1 MTRWLRLGILPLVAL
16 AASAC
21 DSSRS
26 PMSPTPVTAVVTA
39 DLLAALDLGIQDEY
53 RAEAIYQGVVNDF
66 GPVLPFTAVLTAEL
80 RHSTSIAQLYAKRG
94 LPAPVSQSSMSTV
107 PHFAT
112 VREACA
118 AAVVAERENIALYD
132 RLLAGDLPDDV
143 RQVFSNNR
151 RASLDN
157 HLPAFVACS

>member
-1 MTRWLRLGILPLVAL
+1 MTRWLMLGILPVVA
-16 AASAC
+16 AMAGAC
-21 DSSRS
+21 DSSRF
-26 PMSPTPVTAVVTA
+26 PVAPTPVTVVVTS

-53 RAEAIYQGVVNDF
+53 RAEAIYQGVANDF
-66 GPVLPFTAVLTAEL
+66 GPVLPFTAVLTAEV
-80 RHSTSIAQLYAKRG
+80 RHSTSIGQLYTKRG
-94 LPAPVSQSSMSTV
+94 LPVPASQSTVSTV

-112 VREACA
+112 VRQACA
-118 AAVVAERENIALYD
+118 AGVVAERANIAVYD
-132 RLLAGDLPDDV
+132 RLLAGELPDDV

>member
-1 MTRWLRLGILPLVAL
+1 MTRWLILGILPMASLVAG
-16 AASAC
+16 AC

-26 PMSPTPVTAVVTA
+26 PVSPTPVTAVVTPE
-39 DLLAALDLGIQDEY
+39 LLAALDSGIQDEY

-66 GPVLPFTAVLTAEL
+66 GPVLPFTQILMAEL
-80 RHSTSIAQLYAKRG
+80 RHSTTIAQLYTKRG
-94 LPAPVSQSSMSTV
+94 LPVPASQAAVSTV

-118 AAVVAERENIALYD
+118 AGVVAERENIALYD
-132 RLLAGDLPDDV
+132 RLLGGVLPDDV
-143 RQVFSNNR
+143 RLVFSNNR